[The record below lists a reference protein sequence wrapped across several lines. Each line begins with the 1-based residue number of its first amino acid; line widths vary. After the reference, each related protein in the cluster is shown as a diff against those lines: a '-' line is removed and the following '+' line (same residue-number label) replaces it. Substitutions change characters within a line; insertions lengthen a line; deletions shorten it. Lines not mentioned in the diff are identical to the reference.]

1 MQFASD
7 AAFLVKVRCFL
18 DLPASSVVRW
28 LVTMKIFTRSSC
40 RAAAAM
46 LAATLFSA
54 LAPGSASAGIADA
67 VRTKALSNG
76 ITVLVLENH
85 KAPVATFN
93 VFYHVGSRNEQFGQT
108 GISHLLEHLMFRGTK
123 KYGPEEF
130 SNIIQEN
137 GGMDNAFTTSDYT
150 DYFEDINKDHL
161 DVPIA
166 LEADR
171 MANFA
176 PQGFDS
182 ERAVVMEE
190 RRMSTEDK
198 PEDALDEQ
206 TRAAAFVEHPYHWPV
221 IGWMQD
227 IRRLTLDDVNLYH
240 SIYYSPQNA
249 VIVTVGDFN
258 GDQVMK
264 QIEEAFSGIGNGPKA
279 PAMPIVEP
287 EQRGERRIELRHAA
301 DLPSFEEGFHVPNL
315 KAGADAYALE
325 IAGEVLADGKSS
337 RLYRR
342 LVMEKRMVVDV
353 NAGFD
358 MTSFDPNL
366 FVFAAQMRP
375 GVKTQ
380 DAMAEVDK
388 EIAALRDHPVDAS
401 ELQKAKNLEQA
412 QFVFGQ
418 DSVFREAMLLGIYQL
433 LGDYK
438 QVDEYL
444 PGIDKVTPAD
454 VQRVAKKYLVNEN
467 RTIGELIPTGML
479 PKGAMGGGLGGGQV
493 RHIDAAA
500 DEVL

>member
-1 MQFASD
+1 
-7 AAFLVKVRCFL
+7 
-18 DLPASSVVRW
+18 
-28 LVTMKIFTRSSC
+28 MKILSSSGY

-46 LAATLFSA
+46 LAGTVFLA
-54 LAPGSASAGIADA
+54 LLPRFASAGIADA
-67 VRTKALSNG
+67 VKTKTLSNG
-76 ITVLVLENH
+76 IRVLVLENH

-93 VFYHVGSRNEQFGQT
+93 VFYHVGSRNEQFGKT
-108 GISHLLEHLMFRGTK
+108 GISHLVEHLMFRGTK

-176 PQGFDS
+176 PKGFDS

-206 TRAAAFVEHPYHWPV
+206 MRAAAFVEHPYHWPV

-227 IRRLTLDDVNLYH
+227 IKRLTLDDVNTYH

-279 PAMPIVEP
+279 PPMPIVEP
-287 EQRGERRIELRHAA
+287 EQKGERRIELRHAA

-315 KAGADAYALE
+315 KVGPDAFALE

-342 LVMEKRMVVDV
+342 LVMEKRMVVDI

-358 MTSFDPNL
+358 MTSFDPSL
-366 FVFAAQMRP
+366 FIFAAQMRP
-375 GVKTQ
+375 GVKSQ

-388 EIAALRDHPVDAS
+388 EIAALRDHPVSAD

-418 DSVFREAMLLGIYQL
+418 DSVFREAMLLGIYEL

-444 PGIDKVTPAD
+444 PGIDKVTAAD
-454 VQRVAKKYLVNEN
+454 VQRVAQKYLVNEN
-467 RTIGELIPTGML
+467 RTIGVLIPTGML
-479 PKGAMGGGLGGGQV
+479 PKGAMGGGLSGGQV
-493 RHIDAAA
+493 RHIDATA
-500 DEVL
+500 DEVVR